1 MTGFSTFITFK
12 PFILILFL
20 YRYLL
25 YSPLAQDATGKA
37 LFDRM
42 IIESSGWDTSASALA
57 TSASAQ
63 MNQLSSIYTSLAC
76 TTGDDTDKLACLRG
90 KSWEDTLDLTAANAN
105 VSQVMPV
112 IDIAASVDP
121 LFLRPALTGQPF
133 DLITS
138 GAFNKVR
145 AMRCGGNHLF
155 LLFWFYRQY
164 TY

>member
-1 MTGFSTFITFK
+1 M
-12 PFILILFL
+12 

-25 YSPLAQDATGKA
+25 YSPLAIGG
-37 LFDRM
+37 FDRM

>member
-1 MTGFSTFITFK
+1 
-12 PFILILFL
+12 
-20 YRYLL
+20 
-25 YSPLAQDATGKA
+25 
-37 LFDRM
+37 
-42 IIESSGWDTSASALA
+42 
-57 TSASAQ
+57 

-145 AMRCGGNHLF
+145 AMRCVVVLVIISSFCFGSTST
-155 LLFWFYRQY
+155 YSEQY